1 VTIRLD
7 HVQVACPPGGEDA
20 ARTFYGD
27 LLGLVEVAKP
37 GGPLGKRGGVWFR
50 TDDDRALH
58 VGVDEAFEP
67 ARKAHPA
74 LAVAD
79 PAAFAERAAAAGYE
93 VSWDEALPDTERFF
107 VDDPFGNRV
116 EVLRASGALAG
127 VSLTALAVA
136 GVRARESLRAD
147 RLFDDPL
154 AAAFLAT
161 GRAQRPAP
169 EEGGEFDAAAQ
180 RALEALATSVVIR
193 TSYLDQRLLDAA
205 GAGCRQVVV
214 PGAGLDTRAFRL
226 AWPDGVRLFE
236 LDTPEVLDF
245 KDRVIA
251 AVGAAPACER
261 IALEVDLR
269 GGWPETLRTA
279 GLRAAEPVAWLVEG
293 LLIYFEAAEVERLM
307 DELGALSASGSR
319 LVMAG
324 STRALVER
332 WQRGVA
338 GELAAPQRRL
348 VELWRSGFD
357 EDPVAWLAGHGWDA
371 AAVETHEHAK
381 ALGRPMPAPPD
392 GRPTGWLIDARRI
405 ESA

>member
-1 VTIRLD
+1 VAIRLD

-20 ARTFYGD
+20 ARVFYGD

-37 GGPLGKRGGVWFR
+37 APLDDRGGVWFR

-74 LAVAD
+74 LAVED
-79 PAAFAERAAAAGYE
+79 PAALAERAAAAGYE

-116 EVLRASGALAG
+116 EVLRAGGALAG

-154 AAAFLAT
+154 AAAFLAAGGT
-161 GRAQRPAP
+161 RRQIPG
-169 EEGGEFDAAAQ
+169 EGGEFDADAQ

-193 TSYLDQRLLDAA
+193 TAYLDERLLDAA
-205 GAGCRQVVV
+205 RAGCRQVVV

-245 KDRVIA
+245 KDRVLG
-251 AVGAAPACER
+251 AVGAAPGCER

-279 GLRAAEPVAWLVEG
+279 GLRDSEPVAWLVEG
-293 LLIYFEAAEVERLM
+293 LLIYFEVAEVERLM
-307 DELGALSASGSR
+307 DELGELSAPGSR
-319 LVMAG
+319 LAMAG
-324 STRALVER
+324 SSSALVER
-332 WQRGVA
+332 WREGVA
-338 GELAAPQRRL
+338 GDPAAPERRL

-357 EDPVAWLAGHGWDA
+357 EDPVAWLAGHGWQA
-371 AAVETHEHAK
+371 TAIETREHAE
-381 ALGRPMPAPPD
+381 ALGRQMPAPPD
-392 GRPTGWLIDARRI
+392 GRPSGWLIDARRADGP
-405 ESA
+405 S

>member
-1 VTIRLD
+1 VAIRLD

-20 ARTFYGD
+20 ARAFYGD

-37 GGPLGKRGGVWFR
+37 APLRERGGVWFR
-50 TDDDRALH
+50 ADDDRALH

-67 ARKAHPA
+67 ARRAHPA
-74 LAVAD
+74 LAVED
-79 PAAFAERAAAAGYE
+79 PAALAERAAAAGLE

-116 EVLRASGALAG
+116 EVLRAGGALAG

-154 AAAFLAT
+154 AAAFLAAG
-161 GRAQRPAP
+161 GRRRPSA
-169 EEGGEFDAAAQ
+169 EEGGEFDADAQ

-193 TSYLDQRLLDAA
+193 TAYLDERLLDAA
-205 GAGCRQVVV
+205 RAGCRQVAVL
-214 PGAGLDTRAFRL
+214 GAGLDTRAFRL

-236 LDTPEVLDF
+236 LDTSEVLDF
-245 KDRVIA
+245 KDRVLG

-269 GGWPETLRTA
+269 GGWPATLRTA
-279 GLRAAEPVAWLVEG
+279 GLRDADPVAWLVEG
-293 LLIYFEAAEVERLM
+293 LLTYFEPAEVERLM
-307 DELGALSASGSR
+307 DELGALSAPGSR

-332 WQRGVA
+332 WQQGVA
-338 GELAAPQRRL
+338 ADPAAPPRRL

-357 EDPVAWLAGHGWDA
+357 EDPVAWLAGHGWEA
-371 AAVETHEHAK
+371 AAIEAREHAE
-381 ALGRPMPAPPD
+381 ALGRPMPTPPD
-392 GRPTGWLIDARRI
+392 GRPSGWLIDARR
-405 ESA
+405 ADAPR